1 MHPMQAGCSSI
12 PDASHTGC
20 EEDTATATNGCCNVC
35 RAAGGRAPQ
44 HSCNQPIC
52 RQRHKG
58 NGCVIASAHAGD
70 GWVTQPASC
79 IAVRLLEHLPADCKQ
94 GAVLSYLN
102 QDAYRKHD
110 AERSLPAQ
118 YQSAPSDVRGP
129 CHNPDP
135 HELHP
140 KPEPQQSPNW
150 PKQRD
155 LTLRI
160 QYQPSGALPSAH
172 SSEPSHA
179 QHTKRETSRCGW
191 LIIQHCQPTCRG
203 AQARHKQAP
212 CWLAKTFDGYSRHE
226 CRQLHIAG
234 ITTGGVLCTQPLP
247 GHLHGSNLGC
257 LWKLESSL
265 DKINTQLILHQNSSQ
280 C

>member
-1 MHPMQAGCSSI
+1 VSRQQVQDATCQLRRWHRCCMTGGDDICTPCKLGAVASPMPATQAVKK

-160 QYQPSGALPSAH
+160 QH
-172 SSEPSHA
+172 
-179 QHTKRETSRCGW
+179 
-191 LIIQHCQPTCRG
+191 
-203 AQARHKQAP
+203 
-212 CWLAKTFDGYSRHE
+212 
-226 CRQLHIAG
+226 
-234 ITTGGVLCTQPLP
+234 
-247 GHLHGSNLGC
+247 
-257 LWKLESSL
+257 
-265 DKINTQLILHQNSSQ
+265 
-280 C
+280 